1 MTKQGTSGEFARG
14 WKLLLSA
21 TLGVGLGLSP
31 LPFYTSGVFVAPLS
45 HAFGWTTAQVLSALI
60 GTTLGAS
67 AAAPFAGWAADR
79 FGVRRIAL
87 TSCVLY
93 GLSWFLLTLNNGSL
107 LLFDTSWAVVGIAG
121 TGTLP
126 LTWTRPVSNRFVV
139 NRGLA
144 LGIALFAT
152 GLFGALVK
160 IYAGFLIGH
169 FGWRAAY
176 AGIGLLPLCVS
187 LPVAIIFFHDAE
199 SAGAQN
205 TRTADEGKSLPGA
218 LSDRRFWTLGA
229 TLICSAFAL
238 GGPIPNME
246 RLLGT
251 RGFGPETSVLLASF
265 IGYGVVAGRIGG
277 GWLLD
282 RVWAPLVGFVLLAAP
297 AVGLMALASTQK
309 FGFGPIAGSIFLVG
323 MSVGSEYDLIAFM
336 TARYFGM
343 RSYSAIYGV
352 LYGFFTLGS
361 GFAPSIFGHS
371 FDVSGTYAHVLHAA
385 AGLTLVG
392 AVLLLTMGRYPK
404 VRKNV
409 LF

>member
-1 MTKQGTSGEFARG
+1 MNTPQGGEFARG

-60 GTTLGAS
+60 GTTLGAA
-67 AAAPFAGWAADR
+67 AAAPFAGYAADR

-87 TSCVLY
+87 TSCTLY
-93 GLSWFLLTLNNGSL
+93 ALSWLLLTFTNGSL
-107 LLFDTSWAVVGIAG
+107 LVFDASWAVVGIVG

-126 LTWTRPVSNRFVV
+126 LTWTRPVSSQFVV

-160 IYAGFLIGH
+160 LYAGFLIGH

-176 AGIGLLPLCVS
+176 AGIGLLPLCIS
-187 LPVAIIFFHDAE
+187 LPVAICFFHDDAAPQMPE
-199 SAGAQN
+199 LRRETAGI
-205 TRTADEGKSLPGA
+205 SLRGA
-218 LSDRRFWTLGA
+218 LADRRFWTLGI

-238 GGPIPNME
+238 GGPIPNLE

-251 RGFGPETSVLLASF
+251 HGFAPATAVLLASF
-265 IGYGVVAGRIGG
+265 IGYGVVVGRIGG

-297 AVGLMALASTQK
+297 AVGLLALASTQTVA
-309 FGFGPIAGSIFLVG
+309 FAPAAGSIFLLG
-323 MSVGSEYDLIAFM
+323 ISVGSEYDLIAYM
-336 TARYFGM
+336 TARYFGI

-385 AGLTLVG
+385 AGLTFLG
-392 AVLLLTMGRYPK
+392 ALLLLTLGRYP
-404 VRKNV
+404 NTS
-409 LF
+409 

>member
-1 MTKQGTSGEFARG
+1 MTTPPAGEFARG

-60 GTTLGAS
+60 GTTLGAA
-67 AAAPFAGWAADR
+67 AAAPFAGYAADR
-79 FGVRRIAL
+79 FGVRRVAL

-93 GLSWFLLTLNNGSL
+93 GLSWLLLTFTNGSL
-107 LLFDTSWAVVGIAG
+107 LLFDASWAVVGIVG

-126 LTWTRPVSNRFVV
+126 LTWTRPVSSRFVV

-160 IYAGFLIGH
+160 LYAGFLIGH

-176 AGIGLLPLCVS
+176 AGIGLLPLCIS
-187 LPVAIIFFHDAE
+187 LPVAICFFHDE
-199 SAGAQN
+199 AGSEPQALRRDIAGI
-205 TRTADEGKSLPGA
+205 TLTGA
-218 LSDRRFWTLGA
+218 LTDRRFWTLGV

-238 GGPIPNME
+238 GGPIPTLE
-246 RLLGT
+246 RMLGT
-251 RGFGPETSVLLASF
+251 RGFAPASAVLLASF
-265 IGYGVVAGRIGG
+265 IGYGAVVGRVGG

-282 RVWAPLVGFVLLAAP
+282 RIWAPLVGFVLLALP
-297 AVGLMALASTQK
+297 SFGLMALASTQTL
-309 FGFGPIAGSIFLVG
+309 GFAPAAGAIFLLG

-371 FDVSGTYAHVLHAA
+371 FDMSGTYAHVLHDA
-385 AGLTLVG
+385 AGLTLLG
-392 AVLLLTMGRYPK
+392 ALLLLTLGRYPN
-404 VRKNV
+404 RP
-409 LF
+409 

>member
-1 MTKQGTSGEFARG
+1 MMTKKSGEFARG

-45 HAFGWTTAQVLSALI
+45 HTFGWSTAQVLSALI

-87 TSCVLY
+87 TSCVVY

-107 LLFDTSWAVVGIAG
+107 LLFDTLWAVVGIAG

-152 GLFGALVK
+152 GLFGALAK
-160 IYAGFLIGH
+160 LYAGFLIIH
-169 FGWRAAY
+169 FGWRVAY

-187 LPVAIIFFHDAE
+187 LPVAIFFFHDAE
-199 SAGAQN
+199 RGGVPRQS
-205 TRTADEGKSLPGA
+205 TEDSGKSLAGA
-218 LSDRRFWTLGA
+218 LTDRRFWTLGA

-246 RLLGT
+246 RILGT
-251 RGFGPETSVLLASF
+251 RGFAPEISVLLASF
-265 IGYGVVAGRIGG
+265 IGYGVVAGRVGG

-282 RVWAPLVGFVLLAAP
+282 RIWAPLVGFVLLSAP
-297 AVGLMALASTQK
+297 ALGLMALASTQK
-309 FGFGPIAGSIFLVG
+309 LGFGPVAGAIFLVG

-371 FDVSGTYAHVLHAA
+371 FDASGTYAHVLHAA
-385 AGLTLVG
+385 GVLTLVG
-392 AVLLLTMGRYPK
+392 ATLLLTLGRYEP
-404 VRKNV
+404 VDG
-409 LF
+409 

>member
-1 MTKQGTSGEFARG
+1 MTTPGARGEFNRG

-45 HAFGWTTAQVLSALI
+45 HAFGWSTAQVLSALI
-60 GTTLGAS
+60 GTTLGAA

-79 FGVRRIAL
+79 YGVRRIAL

-93 GLSWFLLTLNNGSL
+93 GLSWFLLMLNNGSL

-126 LTWTRPVSNRFVV
+126 LTWTRPVSNRFVI

-160 IYAGFLIGH
+160 IYAGFLIFH
-169 FGWRAAY
+169 FGWRIAY
-176 AGIGLLPLCVS
+176 AGIGLLPLCIS
-187 LPVAIIFFHDAE
+187 LPVAIAFFQDADAIGPQTPQAVPAGLSLS
-199 SAGAQN
+199 SALA
-205 TRTADEGKSLPGA
+205 
-218 LSDRRFWTLGA
+218 DRRFWTLGA

-251 RGFGPETSVLLASF
+251 RGFAPETSVLLASF
-265 IGYGVVAGRIGG
+265 IGYGVVVGRIGG

-282 RVWAPLVGFVLLAAP
+282 RVWAPLVGFVLLASP
-297 AVGLMALASTQK
+297 AVGLMALASTHK
-309 FGFGPIAGSIFLVG
+309 LGFAPVASSIFLVG
-323 MSVGSEYDLIAFM
+323 MSVGSEYDLIAFI

-371 FDVSGTYAHVLHAA
+371 FDVSGTYAPVLQAA
-385 AGLTLVG
+385 AALTLAG
-392 AVLLLTMGRYPK
+392 AVLLLTLGRYPK
-404 VRKNV
+404 PPQN
-409 LF
+409 LS